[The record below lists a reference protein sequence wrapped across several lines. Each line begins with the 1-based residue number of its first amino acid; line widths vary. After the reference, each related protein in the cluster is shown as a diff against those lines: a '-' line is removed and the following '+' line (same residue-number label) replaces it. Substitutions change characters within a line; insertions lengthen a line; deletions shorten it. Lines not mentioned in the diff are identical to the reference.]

1 MASIKHPPSIISI
14 DTTVCVGRYA
24 AYVYKYTNILNNK
37 WYVGWHRGMFDGT
50 YWHSSKN
57 QEFIKV
63 FGGLQPILKLE
74 ILHVGLII
82 DMKNTESKIL
92 TDQKAKS
99 NPLSYNNAGAPTGN
113 KEPVD
118 IKKCQQ
124 IVTLIHEMIA
134 NGEHNEEDLSI
145 ISALDTVQVR
155 VEAENKDHIGRIKEG
170 IVETGLEFQTPV
182 LVWEGQSPKTEDGDL
197 RGDGNH
203 TVKALEDLKNFNTI
217 KVLRMS
223 REFAEEWDLNI
234 HEIRYIGNLMNP
246 RQVQV
251 KLENVEEDAIKGLTT
266 FLESGIVIDPEKTE
280 YGKNYVKG
288 MGFKGRKPA
297 AICKK
302 AMERYAARILA
313 KSGLKIAKYD
323 NHHPENLKSL
333 ERKAN
338 EYRSPTSVVITYN
351 TSFGSKI
358 LREVMEYANDPNY
371 SDRYQFHL
379 VGYHNSDSNRNV
391 WDSREKVAL
400 NKLINGI
407 FSKME
412 PIVVNENGYEV
423 KVARKFIIHEMEHYE
438 ADVS

>member
-1 MASIKHPPSIISI
+1 MVVH
-14 DTTVCVGRYA
+14 
-24 AYVYKYTNILNNK
+24 
-37 WYVGWHRGMFDGT
+37 
-50 YWHSSKN
+50 
-57 QEFIKV
+57 
-63 FGGLQPILKLE
+63 
-74 ILHVGLII
+74 
-82 DMKNTESKIL
+82 
-92 TDQKAKS
+92 
-99 NPLSYNNAGAPTGN
+99 
-113 KEPVD
+113 
-118 IKKCQQ
+118 
-124 IVTLIHEMIA
+124 IA
-134 NGEHNEEDLSI
+134 RS
-145 ISALDTVQVR
+145 R
-155 VEAENKDHIGRIKEG
+155 KDHIGRIKEG

-223 REFAEEWDLNI
+223 REFVEEWDLNI

-251 KLENVEEDAIKGLTT
+251 KLENVEEDAIKGLTA

-302 AMERYAARILA
+302 AMDKYAARILA

-338 EYRSPTSVVITYN
+338 EYRSPTSVVIKYN

-379 VGYHNSDSNRNV
+379 V
-391 WDSREKVAL
+391 L
-400 NKLINGI
+400 
-407 FSKME
+407 
-412 PIVVNENGYEV
+412 PVVL
-423 KVARKFIIHEMEHYE
+423 
-438 ADVS
+438 

>member
-1 MASIKHPPSIISI
+1 MTSIKRPPSIISI

-37 WYVGWHRGMFDGT
+37 WYVGWHIGMFDAT
-50 YWHSSKN
+50 YWHSSEN

-92 TDQKAKS
+92 TDQKVKS

-124 IVTLIHEMIA
+124 IVIIIHEMIA
-134 NGEHNEEDLSI
+134 TGDYEEADLSI
-145 ISALDTVQVR
+145 ISAVDTIQVR
-155 VEAENKDHIGRIKEG
+155 VEAEDKDHIGRIKEG
-170 IVETGLEFQTPV
+170 MMETGLEFQTPV
-182 LVWEGQSPKTEDGDL
+182 PVWEGQSPKTEDGDL

-223 REFAEEWDLNI
+223 REFVEEWDVNI
-234 HEIRYIGNLMNP
+234 DEIRYIGNLMNP
-246 RQVQV
+246 RQDIV
-251 KLENVEEDAIKGLTT
+251 KRENVEEDAIKGLTT
-266 FLESGIVIDPEKTE
+266 FLERGIIIDPKKTE
-280 YGKNYVKG
+280 YGKDYVKA

-302 AMERYAARILA
+302 AIDRYEASILA
-313 KSGLKIAKYD
+313 KSGLKVAKYD
-323 NHHPENLKSL
+323 NYHAENMKAL

-338 EYRSPTSVVITYN
+338 KYRSETSVVITYN
-351 TSFGSKI
+351 TAFGSKI
-358 LREVMEYANDPNY
+358 VREIMEYANDPAY
-371 SDRYQFHL
+371 SSRHQFHL
-379 VGYHNSDSNRNV
+379 VGFHNSNSNRKV
-391 WDSREKVAL
+391 WDNREKVAL
-400 NKLINGI
+400 DKLINGI

-412 PIVVNENGYEV
+412 PVIVKENGYEV
-423 KVARKFIIHEMEHYE
+423 KVVRKFIIHEMDHYQS
-438 ADVS
+438 DVS